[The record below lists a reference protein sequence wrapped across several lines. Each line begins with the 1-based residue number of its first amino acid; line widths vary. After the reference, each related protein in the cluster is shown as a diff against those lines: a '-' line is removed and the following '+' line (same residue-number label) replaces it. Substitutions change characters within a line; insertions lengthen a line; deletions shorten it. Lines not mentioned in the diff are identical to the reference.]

1 MSADPQTLHAL
12 EVVLRDSRNVEV
24 LMALNSLSTQPATQ
38 AELHAAV
45 RNMTIVRKFIEDRVP
60 EPLKPAATAVF
71 VEHAEKMTSDFQKR
85 RPLGGQNHGQDD
97 NG

>member
-24 LMALNSLSTQPATQ
+24 LMALNSLSTLPTTQ

-45 RNMTIVRKFIEDRVP
+45 RNMATVRKFIEDRVP
-60 EPLKPAATAVF
+60 PPLKSAATAVF
-71 VEHAEKMTSDFQKR
+71 VEHAEMMTRDFQSLR
-85 RPLGGQNHGQDD
+85 SRGE
-97 NG
+97 